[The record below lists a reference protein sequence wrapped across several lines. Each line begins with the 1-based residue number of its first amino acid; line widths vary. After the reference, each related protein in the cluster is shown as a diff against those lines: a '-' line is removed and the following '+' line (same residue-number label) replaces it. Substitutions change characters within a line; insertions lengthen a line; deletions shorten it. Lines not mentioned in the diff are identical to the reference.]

1 MKTYLVT
8 GAAGFIGAAIADA
21 LLKLGNSVVTID
33 NLSTGREDIIP
44 QGCIFIKGND
54 YDIEIIK
61 QLDKYRFDSIIHIAG
76 QSSGEISFEKPVYDL
91 QTNTQSTLMLLDYAK
106 RTGCKEFIIA
116 QFHSYR
122 AISRKIQSGRE
133 LPTTKAILSGYQRA
147 SIFIKAAFFPDRR
160 IKSFFR
166 Q

>member
-1 MKTYLVT
+1 MIGDMKTYLVT

-91 QTNTQSTLMLLDYAK
+91 QTNTQSTSNLFMLWESLPVK
-106 RTGCKEFIIA
+106 IICGFIV
-116 QFHSYR
+116 QCMV
-122 AISRKIQSGRE
+122 
-133 LPTTKAILSGYQRA
+133 
-147 SIFIKAAFFPDRR
+147 
-160 IKSFFR
+160 
-166 Q
+166 

>member
-54 YDIEIIK
+54 YDIEIIE

-106 RTGCKEFIIA
+106 GQDVRSLSLPVPCLYMVIMKYLWFLRILWQFPNLFMLWESLPVKIICGFIV
-116 QFHSYR
+116 QCMV
-122 AISRKIQSGRE
+122 
-133 LPTTKAILSGYQRA
+133 
-147 SIFIKAAFFPDRR
+147 
-160 IKSFFR
+160 
-166 Q
+166 

>member
-1 MKTYLVT
+1 MIGDMKTYLVT

-106 RTGCKEFIIA
+106 RTGCLPVPCLYMVIMKYLWFLRILWQFPNLFMLWESLPVKIICGFIV
-116 QFHSYR
+116 QCMV
-122 AISRKIQSGRE
+122 
-133 LPTTKAILSGYQRA
+133 
-147 SIFIKAAFFPDRR
+147 
-160 IKSFFR
+160 
-166 Q
+166 